1 VAAGCDHYGVSLPTG
16 PLQFPEGFGR
26 FDRPTPPDPG
36 PASAP
41 DPSATATPTL
51 PASEPL
57 PASDPPAVADPG
69 EAGPTP
75 ERETATP
82 GPATPRPSGPT
93 RRAPAPRRRPGRTSS
108 RPGRSG
114 IDRWFLPVSIAAAA
128 LFVLL
133 SNGISY
139 FLDDS
144 GESTDS
150 PTVDHLPKFGDLPG
164 PEGDRADTGPA
175 PLLASELYGDPTFD
189 FRIVVSEDEILA
201 GQLDLV
207 AAIDHID
214 CVGAAAHSTVRAALA
229 DCEARIE
236 ALYYAAAYPG
246 VRVSQQVLV
255 FADPAAA
262 EDFGRRLED
271 TFAGDVITFVDVGD
285 LSAAGYAASRAGVEG
300 RFVVVT
306 LMVSESDEEAAVQ
319 AARDHSRARHAE
331 SLNYF
336 IWR

>member
-1 VAAGCDHYGVSLPTG
+1 
-16 PLQFPEGFGR
+16 
-26 FDRPTPPDPG
+26 
-36 PASAP
+36 
-41 DPSATATPTL
+41 
-51 PASEPL
+51 
-57 PASDPPAVADPG
+57 
-69 EAGPTP
+69 
-75 ERETATP
+75 
-82 GPATPRPSGPT
+82 
-93 RRAPAPRRRPGRTSS
+93 
-108 RPGRSG
+108 
-114 IDRWFLPVSIAAAA
+114 
-128 LFVLL
+128 
-133 SNGISY
+133 
-139 FLDDS
+139 
-144 GESTDS
+144 
-150 PTVDHLPKFGDLPG
+150 
-164 PEGDRADTGPA
+164 RADTGPA

-285 LSAAGYAASRAGVEG
+285 L
-300 RFVVVT
+300 
-306 LMVSESDEEAAVQ
+306 
-319 AARDHSRARHAE
+319 
-331 SLNYF
+331 
-336 IWR
+336 